1 MATGTKVFQNKINH
15 IALVLDASSSM
26 EHLRPA
32 VIKVADAQI
41 AHLAERSKELNME
54 TRITVYTFAD
64 ATKCVVYDM
73 DVLRLPS
80 IAEFYTPYG
89 WTALMD
95 ATVQSQLDL
104 GHTWEGYGD
113 HSYFTIVITD
123 GLENKSKLYKSQF
136 SPMIKDMKDNWTLAF
151 MVPDMTGKSDLKMLG
166 VPADNIAIWD
176 ATSTRGMEE
185 AGSVLRTATDNY
197 MTGRTVGVRGSRSV
211 FNTGEATVNKETIT
225 SAGLKPLDG
234 FSYYLIPVVS
244 LDKEGYVIKAFIE
257 GAGIPFKLGRN
268 YYELSKTELIQP
280 QKEICI
286 LETKTGKVYSGRDA
300 RALLGLPDMVVRV
313 KPDFNRDYKIFVQ
326 STSVNRNLVP
336 HTKLLILK

>member
-136 SPMIKDMKDNWTLAF
+136 SPMIK
-151 MVPDMTGKSDLKMLG
+151 
-166 VPADNIAIWD
+166 
-176 ATSTRGMEE
+176 
-185 AGSVLRTATDNY
+185 
-197 MTGRTVGVRGSRSV
+197 
-211 FNTGEATVNKETIT
+211 
-225 SAGLKPLDG
+225 
-234 FSYYLIPVVS
+234 
-244 LDKEGYVIKAFIE
+244 EGNHH
-257 GAGIPFKLGRN
+257 LGRP
-268 YYELSKTELIQP
+268 EA
-280 QKEICI
+280 
-286 LETKTGKVYSGRDA
+286 SGRVLLLLDPGRIPRQGGIRDQGIHRRCRHSVQA
-300 RALLGLPDMVVRV
+300 R
-313 KPDFNRDYKIFVQ
+313 
-326 STSVNRNLVP
+326 S
-336 HTKLLILK
+336 